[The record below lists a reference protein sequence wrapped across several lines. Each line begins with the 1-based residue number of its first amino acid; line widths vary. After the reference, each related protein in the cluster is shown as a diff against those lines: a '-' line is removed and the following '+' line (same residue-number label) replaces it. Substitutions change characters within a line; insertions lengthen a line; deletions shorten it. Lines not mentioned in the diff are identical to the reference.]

1 MTKPRSF
8 GRIGRV
14 TREGQGDAAATPWK
28 PIARSEDL
36 IVERLD
42 DEVLVYDL
50 LTEKY
55 HALNETSAA
64 LWELCDGSRT
74 VEDLAT
80 FVGADDPSTGQ
91 RVVWLALKQL
101 SERRLLLEPADI
113 PEGTSR
119 RELLRRVAIAGAVVL
134 SVPLVRSINAPAA
147 AQSAT
152 CLPFHA
158 FCTSSAQCC
167 SGYCHPSARKCQ

>member
-1 MTKPRSF
+1 MTKPKPF

-14 TREGQGDAAATPWK
+14 SREGQGDAAATSWK

-64 LWELCDGSRT
+64 LWELCDGSRS

-101 SERRLLLEPADI
+101 SERRLLLEPAEI

-152 CLPFHA
+152 CLPKHSRCSFGY
-158 FCTSSAQCC
+158 QCC
-167 SGYCHPSARKCQ
+167 SGICHPSGNCG

>member
-1 MTKPRSF
+1 MLWMSGNGAP
-8 GRIGRV
+8 G
-14 TREGQGDAAATPWK
+14 AAWK
-28 PIARSEDL
+28 PIARTEDL

-50 LTEKY
+50 RTEKY
-55 HALNETSAA
+55 HALNATSAS
-64 LWELCDGSRT
+64 LWELCDGSRSIK
-74 VEDLAT
+74 DLAT
-80 FVGADDPSTGQ
+80 FVGADDPATGQ
-91 RVVWLALKQL
+91 QVVWLALKQL
-101 SERRLLLEPADI
+101 SERRLLVEPAEI

-134 SVPLVRSINAPAA
+134 AVPLVRSLNAPAA

-167 SGYCHPSARKCQ
+167 SGYCNTNARKCQ